1 MGVALDR
8 REILEK
14 VAAIMAE
21 SGLSLRRTCAL
32 IGESPANILRW
43 RDQFT
48 KGGLEELEPKTANCG
63 RRATMTLNE
72 TEELAAK
79 QLYVQTGS
87 KTSALRMLAHIP
99 ECRPEVAEC
108 ILKKRRSKHT
118 LTKTLRNQL
127 DLPQAVMDYHKSP
140 TGVRHNAF
148 INPRTLEYIDA
159 LGERRVI
166 TPGDL
171 FERDDMSNNF
181 LCWVPWPWGGDPCSD
196 KYGVRVARGQ
206 NLLMIDVASLYFTSF
221 NFLVRM
227 RDSYR
232 ADDIWQWIGHTY
244 RDIGMPR
251 IGERWERGTWQ
262 SRKLRGDSEA
272 VIEAG
277 HTDEALRLG
286 GMGALGLRVIVS
298 QSPTTKII
306 ENRFNFFQTICAT
319 IKGQIGRKRGE
330 MEEMNKIWTACRNG
344 HRDPREYFLSFEEV
358 CDQVEQKLHYVNSE
372 PVEGTIYHGVPAA
385 MWKDGIDANPLK
397 PMDPERGF
405 LFSRDK
411 TQITASKGHV
421 CVRKTAPDGRRGA
434 WWFHHE
440 ELYRYDGL
448 KCAVYYDQYCVE
460 AGATLVVAEGRHAG
474 KVLGGAE
481 LVDGCPQF
489 ALGSEDII
497 TNLDGLNRKRGF
509 MDAVR
514 SEYRSLGLGG
524 KRLGRVAR
532 SDDGAGRRV
541 EISHRQSGSDSE
553 TPSPAGAFK
562 RGASFDGASGGN
574 RSAVAGVNRR
584 TTKPE
589 VDDEDTLR
597 REVEAL
603 EHDNRLRGNIP
614 LVFPGGE

>member
-1 MGVALDR
+1 MGIALDR
-8 REILEK
+8 QAVLEK
-14 VAAIMAE
+14 VAAIME
-21 SGLSLRRTCAL
+21 EGKISLRQACLL
-32 IGESPANILRW
+32 IGESPSNIIRW
-43 RDQFT
+43 RDQFA
-48 KGGLEELEPKTANCG
+48 KDGLEGLESKTGNCG
-63 RRATMTLNE
+63 RKPEIELNE

-87 KTSALRMLAHIP
+87 KTSALRMLAHVP

-118 LTKTLRNQL
+118 LTKIIRDQIE
-127 DLPQAVMDYHKSP
+127 LPQAVMDYHKSP

-206 NLLMIDVASLYFTSF
+206 NLLQCDVASLYFPSF

-232 ADDIWQWIGHTY
+232 ADDIWQWVGQTY
-244 RDIGMPR
+244 RDVGMPR

-306 ENRFNFFQTICAT
+306 ENRFNFFQTICST

-372 PVEGTIYHGVPAA
+372 PVEGNLYHGVPAA
-385 MWKDGIDANPLK
+385 MWKEGIEANPLK
-397 PMDPERGF
+397 PNRGF

-421 CVRKTAPDGRRGA
+421 CVRKSAPDGRRGA

-440 ELYRYDGL
+440 ELYRYDGM
-448 KCAVYYDQYCVE
+448 KCAVYYDQYCLE
-460 AGATLVVAEGRHAG
+460 AGATLVIAEGRHAG

-481 LVDGCPQF
+481 LVEGCPQF
-489 ALGSEDII
+489 AIGGEDII
-497 TNLDGLNRKRGF
+497 TDLTGINRKRGF

-541 EISHRQSGSDSE
+541 EISSQSRSSNRSE
-553 TPSPAGAFK
+553 ESTTS
-562 RGASFDGASGGN
+562 RGTAVGTTNREDRSAPITGN
-574 RSAVAGVNRR
+574 RRNI
-584 TTKPE
+584 KPVE
-589 VDDEDTLR
+589 LDDEDALR
-597 REVEAL
+597 REVEAM

-614 LVFPGGE
+614 LTFPGGA